1 MKMKKTIS
9 IKWMLVWAFLLP
21 TVFVSCSDDEN
32 KIPEETERVV
42 IEDVD
47 IAKTFDHLD
56 FLQSQF
62 VKLDENGKLVN
73 RYMGKPLNS
82 ADETILYIGVNDLN
96 EAKSLFKSWIIDLEN
111 IYELGDVMKASFKD
125 YTGTFDFSPS
135 QKVTNYGQEVAV
147 ANCNGLEMEYVS
159 QVVFITTDSWPE
171 NAESIY
177 KYGDVVKGHKDHNW
191 VCVREATAGQ
201 CGYLFSK
208 SSKKSEA
215 EGTTRF
221 SADYIPEEGAAKS
234 FVSYLNGNWSKHKKT
249 INDSGI
255 VSISDNEWLWYDD
268 WVYAVFEAGVYRI
281 RIPDGKISYV
291 SCWESMF
298 TDKYEHHDLYLDT
311 FGTLE

>member
-1 MKMKKTIS
+1 MKKTIS
-9 IKWMLVWAFLLP
+9 IKWMLVWTFLLP
-21 TVFVSCSDDEN
+21 SVFVSCSDDEDA
-32 KIPEETERVV
+32 PESERVV

-47 IAKTFDHLD
+47 IAKTFNHLE

-73 RYMGKPLNS
+73 RYMGKPLNP

-96 EAKSLFKSWIIDLEN
+96 EAKSLFKSWIIDSGN

-159 QVVFITTDSWPE
+159 QVVFVTTDSWPE
-171 NAESIY
+171 NAESVY
-177 KYGDVVKGHKDHNW
+177 KYGDVVKNHKGHSW
-191 VCVREATAGQ
+191 VCVREAKAGQ

-208 SSKKSEA
+208 SSKTYESDYQIRL
-215 EGTTRF
+215 GV
-221 SADYIPEEGAAKS
+221 DYIPEEGAAKS
-234 FVSYLNGNWSKHKKT
+234 FVAYLNENWAKHKKT
-249 INDSGI
+249 INASKV
-255 VSISDNEWLWYDD
+255 VSIETDEWLWYDET
-268 WVYAVFEAGVYRI
+268 VFALVEHGTYRI
-281 RIPDGKISYV
+281 RVPNGKISYV
-291 SCWESMF
+291 SVWESWF
-298 TDKYEHHDLYLDT
+298 TSKYQHHDLYVDT

>member
-1 MKMKKTIS
+1 MKKTMN
-9 IKWMLVWAFLLP
+9 IKWMLLLAFLLP
-21 TVFVSCSDDEN
+21 SVFVSCSDDE
-32 KIPEETERVV
+32 EEVPSGERVV

-47 IAKTFDHLD
+47 IASTFNHLEY
-56 FLQSQF
+56 LQSQF
-62 VKLDENGKLVN
+62 VKLDEDGELIN
-73 RYMGKPLNS
+73 RYMGKPLNP

-96 EAKSLFKSWIIDLEN
+96 EAKSLFKSWIIDSEN

-125 YTGTFDFSPS
+125 YSGTFDFAPS
-135 QKVTNYGQEVAV
+135 EKVTNYGQEVAV
-147 ANCNGLEMEYVS
+147 ATCNGIEMEYVS
-159 QVVFITTDSWPE
+159 QVVFVTVDSWPE

-298 TDKYEHHDLYLDT
+298 TDKYEHHDLYVDT
-311 FGTLE
+311 FGTLD